1 MKIKEYLKMIKE
13 YFDNQDV
20 LTEEEE
26 AILEETI
33 KQLDWLLYIAGRSPQ

>member
-33 KQLDWLLYIAGRSPQ
+33 KQLD